1 MAFISSVPAPDS
13 DQAVAGLELP
23 MAEVEA
29 AADLLS
35 AALAALLPDA
45 AAEAEAFWAASADGP
60 PVGVDWSR
68 DSSCC
73 DRRECRSTSCCLSEK
88 QNTISQSHLNLTQSC
103 IQSGSHGYFIT
114 MLVTLYK
121 DEDI

>member
-60 PVGVDWSR
+60 VGVDWSR

-88 QNTISQSHLNLTQSC
+88 KTKFSQSHLMILIYVNLAFNPFNL
-103 IQSGSHGYFIT
+103 GLMG
-114 MLVTLYK
+114 
-121 DEDI
+121 